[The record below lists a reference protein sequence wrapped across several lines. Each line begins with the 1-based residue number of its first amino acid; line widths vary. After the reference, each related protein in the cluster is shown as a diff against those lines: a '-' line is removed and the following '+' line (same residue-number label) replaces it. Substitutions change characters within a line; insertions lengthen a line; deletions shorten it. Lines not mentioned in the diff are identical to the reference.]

1 MVISTI
7 WLTIH
12 LLIES
17 KGELDMYCPNCGSE
31 NKDDAQFCES
41 CGNKLDA
48 VGGDVG
54 SSAKI
59 SQSPPYHQK
68 PSSEANKPSTILV
81 VLGYIFAILGGLIGV
96 VLGLILY
103 SKDNHEA
110 KTHGRNILIISAVMI
125 VLGVLVSGYVASM
138 VTSDAYDT
146 ISSSSDSYSGDYSS
160 TSSTGGSVSL
170 VISYSGEWSGA
181 VSDSSGTRTI
191 EGYGDKTINLG
202 NIDGAVA
209 ANAQKSDGG
218 SGVISISLKQ
228 NGKTLKTD
236 STTSKYG
243 LAQVSTYLD

>member
-1 MVISTI
+1 MIKY
-7 WLTIH
+7 
-12 LLIES
+12 

-41 CGNKLDA
+41 CGTKLDA
-48 VGGDVG
+48 VGGDIG
-54 SSAKI
+54 SSANI
-59 SQSPPYHQK
+59 SQSQPYYQK
-68 PSSEANKPSTILV
+68 QDSEANKPSSILV

-96 VLGLILY
+96 VLGFILY

-110 KTHGRNILIISAVMI
+110 KTHGRNILIISAVVI
-125 VLGVLVSGYVASM
+125 VLGVLVSGYVVSM
-138 VTSDAYDT
+138 VTSDVYDT
-146 ISSSSDSYSGDYSS
+146 ISSSSDSYSGDYSSTSS

>member
-1 MVISTI
+1 
-7 WLTIH
+7 
-12 LLIES
+12 
-17 KGELDMYCPNCGSE
+17 MYCPNCGSE

-41 CGNKLDA
+41 CGTKLDA
-48 VGGDVG
+48 VGGDIG
-54 SSAKI
+54 SSANI
-59 SQSPPYHQK
+59 SQSQPYYQK
-68 PSSEANKPSTILV
+68 QDSEANKPSSILV

-96 VLGLILY
+96 VLGFILY

-110 KTHGRNILIISAVMI
+110 KTHGRNILIISAVVI
-125 VLGVLVSGYVASM
+125 VLGVLVSGYVVSM
-138 VTSDAYDT
+138 VTSDVYDT
-146 ISSSSDSYSGDYSS
+146 ISSSSDSYSGDYSSTSS